1 MASKSGRTIL
11 FEKKTTLRQILAMR
25 ETMLVLLFLAVNIM
39 NVSISPNYLNSYT
52 LFTNINSFM
61 VKGFIALPMA
71 YVLLLGEIDISVGS
85 VVCLSATM
93 LGLVYNGTGSILLAI
108 LTALL
113 VGTLCGA
120 FNGLILT
127 KFTELASMI
136 VTLATMT
143 LYRGLSEIL
152 LGDQSTKGMRNV
164 QWFANIYDGRI
175 GHVPYLFLIFCVLAA
190 VFGVVMHKTV
200 FGRRMYAIG
209 ANQESARY
217 SGIRVQRIRMIVFT
231 LTGLISGLAGVFYCA
246 WMGTVKNSIAEG
258 YEMEAICMCVLGGI
272 STDGGKGNFPGVLI
286 AIFTMGLLRYG
297 LGLININ
304 SEIIN
309 IIIGALLV
317 LVVMLPELKRIF
329 KLL

>member
-1 MASKSGRTIL
+1 MANKSGRTIL
-11 FEKKTTLRQILAMR
+11 FEKKVTLRSVLATR
-25 ETMLVLLFLAVNIM
+25 EAMLILLFLAVNLM
-39 NVSISPNYLNSYT
+39 NISISPNYLNSYT

-85 VVCLSATM
+85 MVCLSATI

-108 LTALL
+108 FTALAA
-113 VGTLCGA
+113 GTLCGA

-127 KFTELASMI
+127 QFTELASMI

-143 LYRGLSEIL
+143 LYRGFSEML
-152 LGDQSTKGMRNV
+152 LGDKSTNGMRNV
-164 QWFANIYDGRI
+164 EWFMDIYDGRV
-175 GHVPYLFLIFCVLAA
+175 GHVPYLFLMFCILA
-190 VFGVVMHKTV
+190 VIFGVVMHKTV

-217 SGIRVQRIRMIVFT
+217 SGIQVQKIRMIVFT

-246 WMGTVKNSIAEG
+246 WMGTVKNNIAEG

-309 IIIGALLV
+309 IIIGMLLV

-329 KLL
+329 K